1 MRKVRKI
8 EVPKKDTVRKLRVA
22 AYCRVSTKYES
33 QKSSIELQKDYYEGY
48 IKAHP
53 NWLFAGVYADYGSRV
68 RIDKRTEF
76 QKMIQKVV
84 NGEMDCIITKSI
96 SRFSGNT
103 VDMLQTIRLLKEKG
117 VTVWFEKE
125 NIRSADE
132 NIELVITIHTML
144 AQEEIR
150 NMSENIQWGFK
161 RRFEQ
166 GITLNNYKYFYGY
179 DVING
184 ELVINEQ
191 QAAVVRDIYEWY
203 LQGMSLGQIKK
214 RLEEKKIKTA
224 SGKDVWS
231 KSVIQEMLCNEKYMG
246 DCMLQKYFTEDYLS
260 GKKAKNIGQRDK
272 YYVHDSHE
280 GIISKEKFLEVACE
294 MNRRKNLAVKNDDE
308 IVKKGRKYNPQNV
321 LGNILE
327 CEECGAAFR
336 RRTERGKVVYRCAT
350 RMEKGREACKE
361 SPTVGEEWI
370 KEELGKRVCG
380 GEYDEEVVRKKVDKG
395 LVAKDGEV
403 KIVFRD

>member
-76 QKMIQKVV
+76 QKIIQKVV

>member
-125 NIRSADE
+125 NIRSTDE

-260 GKKAKNIGQRDK
+260 GKKAKNICQRDK

>member
-8 EVPKKDTVRKLRVA
+8 EVHKKDTVRKLRVA

>member
-166 GITLNNYKYFYGY
+166 GITLNNYKYFYG
-179 DVING
+179 ING